1 MLPRASFS
9 VLLMVG
15 ALLAVTMLPAIQPAS
30 AGVDANAPSYRYA
43 GVVETGR
50 GIPTHYVRKGEG
62 IIFYFFDSMSQ
73 GRKSQ
78 PYQLCV
84 GPPGKAASRCWKQT
98 AKYGVGKVNF
108 AFTLPA
114 GVPLGELTA
123 RWLVG
128 GRTVAS
134 WAFFYDRPH

>member
-1 MLPRASFS
+1 MLLRASFS
-9 VLLMVG
+9 VLLMLG

-30 AGVDANAPSYRYA
+30 AGVDANAPKYRYA
-43 GVVETGR
+43 GVVESVR
-50 GIPTHYVRKGEG
+50 GVPTHYVRKGEG

-108 AFTLPA
+108 SFTLPA

-128 GRTVAS
+128 GRT
-134 WAFFYDRPH
+134 